1 MPKKREEEL
10 GGRMSFLEHLEEL
23 RRRLVVSAATIFFVF
38 AVVVLIPV
46 FNQPLIQTISDF
58 FLAPLREAIKGR
70 GTLQFTAPFE
80 GFVFQLKLAG
90 IVSVFLASPM
100 LFYQFWKFVAPGLYR
115 NERGY
120 LLPFLVFS
128 TLLFVGGA
136 AFGYFFMFPATFGF
150 FATFASD
157 WIQFNP
163 KLNEAFSFAIWA
175 LIGFGV
181 VFEMPLVALVLARM
195 GVLTVGFMTH
205 NFKYAIVAIF
215 ILAAVLTP
223 GPDVFSQCL
232 LAFPMLALYG
242 VSLLVV
248 WIFGKKK
255 KPEPEATPQEPAG

>member
-10 GGRMSFLEHLEEL
+10 GGRMSFLGHLEEL
-23 RRRLVVSAATIFFVF
+23 RSRILISLASVGIAFFLVAMVPLFGK
-38 AVVVLIPV
+38 
-46 FNQPLIQTISDF
+46 PLISPISEF

-80 GFVFQLKLAG
+80 GLMFQLKLAG

-115 NERGY
+115 NERRY
-120 LLPFLVFS
+120 LLPFLFFS

-136 AFGYFFMFPATFGF
+136 AFGYFVMFPLTFGF
-150 FATFASD
+150 FAQFASD

-163 KLNEAFSFAIWA
+163 KLSETFSFAIWA
-175 LIGFGV
+175 LIGFGA
-181 VFEMPLVALVLARM
+181 VFELPLIAFVLGRM
-195 GVLTVGFMTH
+195 GVLTVGLMAR
-205 NFKYAIVAIF
+205 NFKYAIVLIF

-223 GPDVFSQCL
+223 GPDVLSQCL

-242 VSLLVV
+242 LSMLVV

-255 KPEPEATPQEPAG
+255 KPETETAPQEPAG

>member
-1 MPKKREEEL
+1 MPEKRDEEL

-23 RRRLVVSAATIFFVF
+23 RRRLLVSVGTIFFVF
-38 AVVVLIPV
+38 AIVLLIPV
-46 FNQPLIQTISDF
+46 FNKPLIQTISDF
-58 FLAPLREAIKGR
+58 FLAPLREAIKGK

-90 IVSVFLASPM
+90 IVAVFVASPM

-115 NERGY
+115 NERRY

-128 TLLFVGGA
+128 TLFFVAGA
-136 AFGYFFMFPATFGF
+136 AFGYFFLFPATFGF
-150 FATFASD
+150 FASFASN

-163 KLNEAFSFAIWA
+163 KLNEAFSFAVWA
-175 LIGFGV
+175 LLGFGV
-181 VFEMPLVALVLARM
+181 VFEMPLISFVLARM
-195 GVLTVGFMTH
+195 GVLSLGFMTR
-205 NFKYAIVAIF
+205 NFKYAIVVIF

-242 VSLLVV
+242 VSTLVV
-248 WIFGKKK
+248 WIFGKKQK
-255 KPEPEATPQEPAG
+255 AEPEESGPEPAG